1 MAIYRPIEEGDPENT
16 PKPTFHS
23 RHEEDQYYYNMKDPR
38 TGHRYDI
45 PMLDRMAGDYYFQYI
60 EFMKTKESSPETFNK
75 VLSWD

>member
-1 MAIYRPIEEGDPENT
+1 MAIYRPSEEGDPENT

-45 PMLDRMAGDYYFQYI
+45 PMLDRLSSMYRFDYI
-60 EFMKTKESSPETFNK
+60 EYMKIKDESEEIFNK
-75 VLSWD
+75 VLNWD